1 MKKTNKHKIVKD
13 LAIDLASEVQ
23 SNLPVSVLPDGS
35 VVYKNYLIKLSKSG
49 KWGIYNIENKH
60 LVEQF
65 FLKTCAIMAAKAYD
79 RIDIRKFLEIKQ
91 LDNKYWSN
99 YSDTLVYKNNIIK
112 TKSTERYL
120 ILLNKLEHSDLLAKH
135 CKAEISRMFKWSFV

>member
-1 MKKTNKHKIVKD
+1 MKKTNKHKLVKD
-13 LAIDLASEVQ
+13 LAIELVSEVQ

-35 VVYKNYLIKLSKSG
+35 VVYKNYLIKLSNAG

-99 YSDTLVYKNNIIK
+99 YSDTLVYKNNITK
-112 TKSTERYL
+112 TKNTERYL

>member
-1 MKKTNKHKIVKD
+1 MKKTNKHKLVKD
-13 LAIDLASEVQ
+13 LAIELISEVQ

-35 VVYKNYLIKLSKSG
+35 VVYKHYLIKLSNAG

-99 YSDTLVYKNNIIK
+99 YSDTLVYKNNITK
-112 TKSTERYL
+112 TKNTERYL